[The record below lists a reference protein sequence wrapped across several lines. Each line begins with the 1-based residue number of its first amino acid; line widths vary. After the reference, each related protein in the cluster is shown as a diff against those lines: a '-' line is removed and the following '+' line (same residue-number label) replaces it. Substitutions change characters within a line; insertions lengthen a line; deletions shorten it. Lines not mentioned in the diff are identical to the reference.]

1 VVSGYVVGVLDHGN
15 GHHRGLA
22 VDVTVTEA
30 PVSNGD
36 RKAAA
41 AAILAAEPAI
51 TAAELGDRLG
61 VKERQARN
69 IRNAV
74 RAVGER
80 NGAVAAVPV
89 VVADG
94 KREVPPPARTK
105 TATAKRKVTAER
117 GPVDWAIIATV
128 TAVAAIWS
136 YSHIVD
142 LAIAAGH
149 GWRSYL
155 LPLAIDGLLIAGVR
169 AVGRDRRYPVAW
181 IAITVGVV
189 GTVAGNVLAVR
200 PELADMADVAAV
212 SAAFPAIA
220 LPTIVH
226 LVRR

>member
-1 VVSGYVVGVLDHGN
+1 MS
-15 GHHRGLA
+15 A
-22 VDVTVTEA
+22 TMT
-30 PVSNGD
+30 NGD

-41 AAILAAEPAI
+41 AAILAAEPDI
-51 TAAELGDRLG
+51 SMTELGSRIG
-61 VKERQARN
+61 VQERQARN

-74 RAVGER
+74 QAADGR
-80 NGAVAAVPV
+80 NVATSPVPV

-94 KREVPPPARTK
+94 KHEVPPPARTK
-105 TATAKRKVTAER
+105 TTTARKRVADRST
-117 GPVDWAIIATV
+117 VDWLIIGTV

-155 LPLAIDGLLIAGVR
+155 LPLAIDGLLGAGVR
-169 AVGRDRRYPVAW
+169 AVGRDKRYPIAW
-181 IAITVGVV
+181 IAIIVGVV